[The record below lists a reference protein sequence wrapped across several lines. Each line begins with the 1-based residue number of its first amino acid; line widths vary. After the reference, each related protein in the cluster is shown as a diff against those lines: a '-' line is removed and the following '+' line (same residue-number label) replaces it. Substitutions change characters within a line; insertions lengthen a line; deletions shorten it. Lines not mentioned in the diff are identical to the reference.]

1 MNVGQLISLLQDLD
15 PEADV
20 TLGIDNEYGETDLV
34 NLTIDDVVLAN
45 SYVAFQVPNQ
55 NNNEESDDE

>member
-20 TLGIDNEYGETDLV
+20 TLGIDNEHGETDLV
-34 NLTIDDVVLAN
+34 NLTIDDVVLAT